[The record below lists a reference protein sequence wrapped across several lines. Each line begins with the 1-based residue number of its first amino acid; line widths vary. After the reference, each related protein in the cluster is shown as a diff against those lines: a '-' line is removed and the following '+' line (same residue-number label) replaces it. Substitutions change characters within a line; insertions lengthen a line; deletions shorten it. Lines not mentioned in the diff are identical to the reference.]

1 MHFFNSKINYNYIL
15 DQLSSLCIKQLFLVI
30 EGRRNVS
37 KLDEAHVSQ
46 EYTIH
51 RIRSRFRWDWA

>member
-51 RIRSRFRWDWA
+51 RIRSRFR